1 MSVWGLESGHQVG
14 SATENSELA
23 VRLGLE
29 HREAGCPFLNPETW
43 QWIPGW
49 RKKCLPSNPA
59 GLGMSRPEEW
69 VSSWDKKGSYTLT
82 PDWIWASTPLHAV
95 SSLDLAFCFSDSF
108 SWGLIFITFFLY
120 SLAAKNKVE
129 RWEGRRLK
137 TPRGCGFFSP
147 LPIHPTPCINICWV
161 SDWMHQWA
169 GPADS
174 ILLLS
179 VLIHNHFYL
188 TLECIM

>member
-1 MSVWGLESGHQVG
+1 MSVWGLRVRSPGRF
-14 SATENSELA
+14 NNWEL
-23 VRLGLE
+23 RSWQWELGLE
-29 HREAGCPFLNPETW
+29 HREAGCPFLKPETW

-82 PDWIWASTPLHAV
+82 SDWILGFHSIACPV
-95 SSLDLAFCFSDSF
+95 SSLDLAFVSLILSH
-108 SWGLIFITFFLY
+108 WGLIFITFFLY

-147 LPIHPTPCINICWV
+147 LPLHTHP
-161 SDWMHQWA
+161 HA
-169 GPADS
+169 
-174 ILLLS
+174 
-179 VLIHNHFYL
+179 
-188 TLECIM
+188 

>member
-1 MSVWGLESGHQVG
+1 M
-14 SATENSELA
+14 
-23 VRLGLE
+23 RLGLE
-29 HREAGCPFLNPETW
+29 HREAGCPSLKPETW

-49 RKKCLPSNPA
+49 RKKGFPSHLV
-59 GLGMSRPEEW
+59 GWGMSRPKKW

-82 PDWIWASTPLHAV
+82 PDWIWGFHSTACRV

-120 SLAAKNKVE
+120 SLAAKNKIE

-137 TPRGCGFFSP
+137 TPRGCGSFSP
-147 LPIHPTPCINICWV
+147 LPLQPSPPCINICWV